1 MLRLSLRQ
9 ICDDELPQ
17 AIALLAMLNA
27 DVSESEV
34 AERLRRI
41 LFEHPHYRFYGAF
54 DGDRMLGVCGAWIAT
69 KVWCGRY
76 LEVDNLVVDP
86 NQRSR
91 GVGTQLLDFME
102 QIGRE
107 SDCRILVLDSY
118 TSNYSSHR
126 LYHRLNYEIKGFHFV
141 KMLGGHPGALVSA

>member
-1 MLRLSLRQ
+1 MIPLSLRQ

-17 AIALLAMLNA
+17 AIALLAVLNA

-41 LFEHPHYRFYGAF
+41 LFEHPNYRLYGAF
-54 DGDRMLGVCGAWIAT
+54 EGSRLLGVCGAWIAT

-86 NQRSR
+86 NQRSC

-102 QIGRE
+102 KLGRE

-118 TSNYSSHR
+118 TSNHSSHR

-141 KMLGGHPGALVSA
+141 KVLADHTGALVSA

>member
-1 MLRLSLRQ
+1 MIPLSFRQ
-9 ICDDELPQ
+9 ICDEELPR
-17 AIALLAMLNA
+17 AIALLRVLNV
-27 DVSESEV
+27 DLSESEV

-41 LFEHPHYRFYGAF
+41 LFEHPHYRLYGAF
-54 DGDRMLGVCGAWIAT
+54 DGERLLGVCGAWIAT

-76 LEVDNLVVDP
+76 LEVDNLVVDS
-86 NQRSR
+86 NQRSC

-102 QIGRE
+102 KLGRE

-141 KMLGGHPGALVSA
+141 KMLGDNTGAPVSV

>member
-1 MLRLSLRQ
+1 MIPLSLRQ
-9 ICDDELPQ
+9 ICDEELPR
-17 AIALLAMLNA
+17 AIALLRVLNV

-34 AERLRRI
+34 AERLHRI
-41 LFEHPHYRFYGAF
+41 LFEHPHYRLYGAF
-54 DGDRMLGVCGAWIAT
+54 DGDRLLGVCGAWIAT

-86 NQRSR
+86 DQRSC
-91 GVGTQLLDFME
+91 GVGTRLLDFME
-102 QIGRE
+102 ELGRE

-118 TSNYSSHR
+118 TSNHSSHR

-141 KMLGGHPGALVSA
+141 KMLGEYTGVPVSA